1 MLVCNSPQLIAAY
14 HVLHRLLEPRHP
26 PCALNC
32 FKKIRNKNLS
42 FLLLLFGH
50 YLINVQILDTH
61 SNNFSQYVK
70 ELIPINRNWQMCW
83 TWTNRFAWTNHI
95 IKNKELHFICW
106 WRISE
111 SNRWPSRQR
120 SGCIYSIELTTHFCG
135 GYRSRTD
142 DPLRARQML

>member
-14 HVLHRLLEPRHP
+14 HVLHRLLKSRHP

-70 ELIPINRNWQMCW
+70 ELIPIDRNWQMCW

-111 SNRWPSRQR
+111 SNRWPSACKADALANWANPPGNSFEQ
-120 SGCIYSIELTTHFCG
+120 LA
-135 GYRSRTD
+135 
-142 DPLRARQML
+142 LRYEQNLVAHSS